1 MARSIEEILK
11 EQLGN
16 LLLQLSIL
24 QSKVEELQED
34 NARLKAYQEGAK
46 EEKKVEEPNV

>member
-1 MARSIEEILK
+1 MARSVEDILK

-24 QSKVEELQED
+24 QSKVEQLEEVKVKL
-34 NARLKAYQEGAK
+34 LKEVKATT
-46 EEKKVEEPNV
+46 KVEE